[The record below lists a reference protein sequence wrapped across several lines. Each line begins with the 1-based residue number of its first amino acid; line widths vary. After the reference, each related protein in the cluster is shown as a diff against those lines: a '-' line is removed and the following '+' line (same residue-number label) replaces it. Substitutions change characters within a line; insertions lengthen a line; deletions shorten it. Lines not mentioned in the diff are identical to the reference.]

1 MAVQD
6 YEWQGSARRFFKMN
20 AKTCELTESV
30 KNGEVY
36 EDIKRKGIEW
46 SFVKLLVEKKTFEG
60 KETEFLKLILSD
72 EGEQYEINT
81 SRSKLWQQLVNSL
94 AGELANGN
102 KLWNVAVSVG
112 SKKTDNGKEYARLY
126 IKNNAEP
133 MKWKYSIDEQK
144 SMIEI
149 IKNSKWEYKGKDET
163 AYLEA
168 LRACIIDINL
178 NDPSLST
185 DSDLP
190 F

>member
-1 MAVQD
+1 MAVKD
-6 YEWQGSARRFFKMN
+6 YELQGNTRRFFKMN

-36 EDIKRKGIEW
+36 EDVKRKGIEW
-46 SFVKLLVEKKTFEG
+46 KFVKLLIEKKTFEG

-72 EGEQYEINT
+72 GDEQYEINT
-81 SRSKLWQQLVNSL
+81 SRSRLWQQLVNSL
-94 AGELANGN
+94 AWELANGN
-102 KLWNVAVSVG
+102 KLENIAVSVG
-112 SKKTDNGKEYARLY
+112 SKKTDWGKEYARLY

-133 MKWKYSIDEQK
+133 MKWKYSIDDQK
-144 SMIEI
+144 SMVEVL
-149 IKNSKWEYKGKDET
+149 KNSKGDYKGKDDT

-168 LRACIIDINL
+168 LRGCITDINL